1 VNKKAVKKV
10 RWLLLN
16 KTPEILLILRSNFGE
31 RTKEMETRQIYQNTK
46 KLYKQGKLN
55 ELLKG
60 EMNVNSR
67 TKRR

>member
-1 VNKKAVKKV
+1 MNKKAVKKV